1 MTAALC
7 RATVVAT
14 LVAMVGACHD
24 TGAAVM
30 PQAIDWRTSPLD
42 LNLRGMNGKSYTFH
56 CPSGKPVPGSV
67 TGIGLYTD
75 ASSICAAAAHAGA
88 LDARLGGAVM
98 IQIMPGRPSY
108 EGATQNFIQSEGYT
122 HAWGGSFAVLS
133 AAGTG
138 PDGAR

>member
-7 RATVVAT
+7 RSAVMAT
-14 LVAMVGACHD
+14 LVAMLGACHD
-24 TGAAVM
+24 TATVVA

-42 LNLRGMNGKSYTFH
+42 LNLRGMNGENFMFR
-56 CPSGKPVPGSV
+56 CPSGKAIPGSV

-88 LDARLGGAVM
+88 LDARLGGTVM
-98 IQIMPGRPSY
+98 IQIEPGRPSY
-108 EGATQNFIQSEGYT
+108 EGATQNFIRSEGYD

-133 AAGTG
+133 AAGAG
-138 PDGAR
+138 SDRAR